1 MICATACVMV
11 PIPLSALKDAFF
23 GHPYATHV
31 GVMTAIQGGELEID
45 EPATALKIRMS
56 GGEDQAQYDMEIRRR
71 KYI

>member
-1 MICATACVMV
+1 MRDSLRDGAD
-11 PIPLSALKDAFF
+11 PIVGIERRFF
-23 GHPYATHV
+23 GHPCATHV